1 MKFFLTL
8 VIFFF
13 LQIPYLAGQDSLVNK
28 GNVKVDSSAI
38 KSTFKIYDTP
48 GDYRYEYKNKIISQ
62 RELNNLLLSTKD
74 EQIIGLVK
82 SSRLSNRK
90 QFIGFG
96 VLPLLGIS
104 ALLFKSANKGE
115 QTYTVRSNGSV
126 RTSSSENPDRKGLL
140 IGAGISALLGI
151 SCPVLSIVFM
161 EKKYKKSSEAIKL
174 YNERY

>member
-8 VIFFF
+8 AIFFF
-13 LQIPYLAGQDSLVNK
+13 LQIPYIVGQDSLVNK
-28 GNVKVDSSAI
+28 GKMKVDSSSI

-62 RELNNLLLSTKD
+62 HELNNLLLSTKD

-82 SSRLSNRK
+82 SSKLSNRK

-104 ALLFKSANKGE
+104 ALLFNTANIGEKS
-115 QTYTVRSNGSV
+115 T

-151 SCPVLSIVFM
+151 SCPVLSVVFM